1 MPYEGLSSDGCFFS
15 SVGEMWVVLAR
26 SLAWLDLDIPKTLP
40 EYHMLASKL
49 LTNLRQHYVL

>member
-40 EYHMLASKL
+40 LNITCWL
-49 LTNLRQHYVL
+49 QNF